1 MEARKLDRE
10 EFCRK
15 VSEDLEK
22 LRRDKRDARIQRA
35 LMLRYYY
42 RAVRTREIRR
52 NKNDKR
58 R

>member
-10 EFCRK
+10 AFCRK
-15 VSEDLEK
+15 VAEDLEK
-22 LRRDKRDARIQRA
+22 LRRDKRNTCIQRA

-42 RAVRTREIRR
+42 QAVRTREIRR
-52 NKNDKR
+52 SKNNKR